1 MAQNSHAV
9 LHILMR
15 IFVAGALIFTTVV
28 PPDLDD
34 DLLDLLSDND
44 HGDVAPKTRTKP
56 KIQLRT
62 GRGSKSSE
70 GSSFD
75 GKPITSEG
83 DVDDNEGGGKG
94 EGLSQEP
101 DHPKPSRG
109 KSEAEKWE
117 ELDGG
122 SKTREKGKA
131 DALKLDSSLKQQRPT
146 DSTMSVKGLSQSST
160 VDSFSS
166 SKIDFGED
174 GDDLLSGMGLDDGTT
189 STTAKHFGARRGSK
203 IDELLGTAARKATGG
218 QLSKSEKSG
227 IRNAKLPKSTA
238 ESGEVGEEKE
248 DYQFGGYLPSA
259 AVDGGSLKPRRRHS
273 SDDALT
279 SRPSTAPVK
288 KSVRFADVVET
299 SDRPS
304 SSPAVTEPPKPSLK
318 GARRSTSVGRPKE
331 GGEATRKPPLP
342 QRTNSPAGV
351 ESEGAAEQQEGVIH
365 SGSSLV
371 RDDKQSDG
379 EFLSTE
385 R

>member
-15 IFVAGALIFTTVV
+15 VFVACALMF
-28 PPDLDD
+28 PSDLDD
-34 DLLDLLSDND
+34 DFLDLLSDND

-62 GRGSKSSE
+62 GQGSKSSE
-70 GSSFD
+70 GSSLD

-83 DVDDNEGGGKG
+83 GVNNNEGGGKG
-94 EGLSQEP
+94 EGLSQEL
-101 DHPKPSRG
+101 DRPKPSRG

-117 ELDGG
+117 DLDGE

-146 DSTMSVKGLSQSST
+146 DSTMSVKGLNQSST

-166 SKIDFGED
+166 SKIDFSED

-189 STTAKHFGARRGSK
+189 SKHFGARRGSK

-218 QLSKSEKSG
+218 PLSKSEKSG

-238 ESGEVGEEKE
+238 ESGEVEEEKE

-288 KSVRFADVVET
+288 KSVRFADMVET

-331 GGEATRKPPLP
+331 GGEASRKP
-342 QRTNSPAGV
+342 NSPPGV

-371 RDDKQSDG
+371 RDGKQSDG